1 MLTGGCG
8 FIVVI
13 ISVFATLNGLL
24 LGASNDL
31 TEGLFGLG
39 IGNGVGLSSLL
50 DVLGLSLSS
59 VLTLA
64 AVWLSSTSAS
74 KPMFLCCASTTL
86 RIILSAR

>member
-13 ISVFATLNGLL
+13 ISVFATLTGLL
-24 LGASNDL
+24 LGASCDL

-39 IGNGVGLSSLL
+39 IGNGVGLLSLL

-74 KPMFLCCASTTL
+74 KPKFLFCASTTL